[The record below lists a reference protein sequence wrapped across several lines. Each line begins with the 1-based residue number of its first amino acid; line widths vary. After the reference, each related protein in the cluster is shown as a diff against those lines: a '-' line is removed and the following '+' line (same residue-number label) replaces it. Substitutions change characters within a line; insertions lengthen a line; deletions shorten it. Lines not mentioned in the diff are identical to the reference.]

1 VVGLPGLGPRG
12 RGGLFALA
20 LAYPGGMGMGDVK
33 MGGMLGAFLGA
44 FAALTVFLG
53 AFLGPLAC
61 GVLLVTGK
69 DRRRAALPF
78 GMLLSVAGV
87 LTLFLG
93 QELWGSYLRL
103 MGRA

>member
-1 VVGLPGLGPRG
+1 
-12 RGGLFALA
+12 
-20 LAYPGGMGMGDVK
+20 
-33 MGGMLGAFLGA
+33 MLGAFLGP
-44 FAALTVFLG
+44 FAALTVFFG
-53 AFLGPLAC
+53 AFLGPLVC

-69 DRRRAALPF
+69 DRRRSTLPF
-78 GMLLSVAGV
+78 GVLLAVAGV